1 MQATGVSCMVG
12 VLDAPATS
20 SERGRPLKPPHVA
33 ATPFPPIGGM
43 EDAMATT
50 DQQLGDPEPSLTQLN
65 APSSR
70 RGICSFNPFWPPGT
84 DAAAVRQ
91 APQPSWQPIR
101 ACRGHERMSS
111 FRESISSRRQS
122 SQARE
127 RYVRIREC
135 AHQLSRTSRASART
149 SNDLLLVQHGG
160 SRFSVDQDFPDL
172 LHGPKGALNANT
184 PLAVPTCR
192 VSGSNTRRSSEDSER
207 MHFPRS
213 FMQCFEQPEKGSI
226 SFPNAVSCPES
237 ALGQPE
243 SVLDAQT
250 VAESMPL
257 LERCR
262 LHKATTGHAEA
273 VLALLESS
281 QNLQSCLGSETDSDQ
296 FSDCD
301 DSDTQDAAN
310 STCQEGCIP
319 LAACFSSALYAPAS
333 CAAMSLPR
341 TGNSVDGGA
350 FGNLLNLRC
359 MEGSSVDMSGSTG
372 NTSSSNVLGS
382 VREVSQDVDQL
393 LVAPAT
399 PCNSSMQS
407 AKVKVPPPLFSLFF
421 LFKVI
426 FTMVMLC
433 ATPLHYS
440 WQVAYWMLHSCCST
454 ILTLDFLPDWI
465 HCPLDGQLL

>member
-1 MQATGVSCMVG
+1 MQATDVACMVG

-20 SERGRPLKPPHVA
+20 SESGRPLKPPHGA
-33 ATPFPPIGGM
+33 ATLFPPIGGM

-101 ACRGHERMSS
+101 ACRGHERTSS
-111 FRESISSRRQS
+111 CRESISSRRQP

-160 SRFSVDQDFPDL
+160 SRFSVDQDSPDL
-172 LHGPKGALNANT
+172 LHGPKGALNAAT
-184 PLAVPTCR
+184 SLAVPTCR

-226 SFPNAVSCPES
+226 GFPNAVSCPG
-237 ALGQPE
+237 AVGQPE

-262 LHKATTGHAEA
+262 SHKATTGHAAA

-296 FSDCD
+296 FSECD

-310 STCQEGCIP
+310 SSCQEGCIP

-333 CAAMSLPR
+333 CATTGLPR

-350 FGNLLNLRC
+350 FGNLLDLRC
-359 MEGSSVDMSGSTG
+359 MEGSSVDMSGSIG

-382 VREVSQDVDQL
+382 VREVSQDDDQEGSLL

-407 AKVKVPPPLFSLFF
+407 AKVKVFPPFFSFF
-421 LFKVI
+421 F
-426 FTMVMLC
+426 
-433 ATPLHYS
+433 
-440 WQVAYWMLHSCCST
+440 
-454 ILTLDFLPDWI
+454 
-465 HCPLDGQLL
+465 